1 MHPLYLLE
9 QHLVRNILSPE
20 GQMQY
25 STGDVGSRELIPFVE
40 EIREIS
46 EQYVGHNVGKTLKA
60 PTKTER
66 AAQAYALYYTPI
78 NAAKIIH
85 LIPQLS
91 FQPETLSV
99 LDVGCGP
106 GTVGLALLAAVNHQL
121 KLTCIESCP
130 RMRATA
136 EKLFRSWKPG
146 SSLQSLSIISSL
158 ENLAENSSFDL
169 VVAAN
174 VVAELSEQEGQRYV
188 ATLANSVAPGGFFLL
203 LEPGQLA
210 HTRRLMQL
218 RDQLLQ
224 GHTQLTPVFPCLRA
238 DPCPMLQASQTDWCH
253 GELEW
258 EQPPLHAQLDRLL
271 CFNKHRIKFS
281 SFIFQRGGSLRPGL
295 RVLTPPRKTARGVES
310 LICGR
315 DTYGVVLISKKNRD
329 PATRAF
335 EKAKVFERLVFSEP
349 CVGEA
354 SPALTIS
361 SPEKVR

>member
-25 STGDVGSRELIPFVE
+25 STGDVGSRELAPFVD
-40 EIREIS
+40 EIRGIS
-46 EQYVGHNVGKTLKA
+46 EQYVGHSVGTALRT
-60 PTKTER
+60 PIKTER
-66 AAQAYALYYTPI
+66 AAQAYALYYSPI
-78 NAAKIIH
+78 NAAKIVH
-85 LIPQLS
+85 LIPQLT
-91 FQPETLSV
+91 FDTETISV

-106 GTVGLALLAAVNHQL
+106 GTVGLALLAALKHTI
-121 KLTCIESCP
+121 KLTCIESCA

-136 EKLFRSWKPG
+136 EKLFRSWEPA
-146 SSLQSLSIISSL
+146 SSLQSLTISSSL
-158 ENLAENSSFDL
+158 ANLAANSSFDL

-188 ATLANSVAPGGFFLL
+188 ATLANSVAPGGFLLL

-218 RDQLLQ
+218 RDQVVQ
-224 GHTQLTPVFPCLRA
+224 EYTQLTPIFPCLRA
-238 DPCPMLQASQTDWCH
+238 DPCPMLQSSQTDWCH

-258 EQPPLHAQLDRLL
+258 HQPPLHAQLDQLL

-281 SFIFQRGGSLRPGL
+281 SFIFQRGGLLRPGV
-295 RVLTPPRKTARGVES
+295 RVLTPPRKTSRGVEG
-310 LICGR
+310 LVCGR
-315 DTYGVVLISKKNRD
+315 DTYGLVWISKKNRA
-329 PATRAF
+329 PSTRAF

-361 SPEKVR
+361 SPDKER